1 MNYIKNEKELGLFMK
16 NQIPDLKGDVKF
28 KLYKTI
34 NIYGDFI
41 PVFEFNYD
49 KIYAGY
55 MKGVKINRLKMS
67 NCILISTK
75 VKNHKLVDEIIYHE
89 IGHYVFAKY
98 SGIDFDKRIPTDEEE
113 LFCDYYSYLA
123 CGESFLELQEFIGGE
138 RIRFLKKLIKRN
150 IDIVDLFHT
159 VAIRYR
165 TICNIFIDYLSQDV
179 KCIEKY
185 GHSRDHIQFMIKNKC
200 ERLLINQDN

>member
-1 MNYIKNEKELGLFMK
+1 MKYIKNEKELGLFMK

-89 IGHYVFAKY
+89 VGHYTFAKY
-98 SGIDFDKRIPTDEEE
+98 SGIDFDRRIETVEEE
-113 LFCDYYSYLA
+113 LFADYYSYLT
-123 CGESFLELQEFIGGE
+123 CGKSFLELQEIIGGK
-138 RIRFLKKLIKRN
+138 RIRFLKKIIKRN
-150 IDIVDLFHT
+150 VDINDLFYT

-165 TICNIFIDYLSQDV
+165 TIFNILRGCLLQDIS
-179 KCIEKY
+179 CIEKY
-185 GHSRDHIQFMIKNKC
+185 GYPRDHIQFMIKDKC
-200 ERLLINQDN
+200 EKLLINQDN

>member
-1 MNYIKNEKELGLFMK
+1 MKYINEKELGLFMK

-98 SGIDFDKRIPTDEEE
+98 SGIDFDKRMPTDEEE
-113 LFCDYYSYLA
+113 LFADYYSYLT
-123 CGESFLELQEFIGGE
+123 CGKSFLELQEIIGVK
-138 RIRFLKKLIKRN
+138 RIRFLKKIIKRN
-150 IDIVDLFHT
+150 IDFNDLFYT

-165 TICNIFIDYLSQDV
+165 TIFNILRGYLLQDIS
-179 KCIEKY
+179 CIEKY
-185 GHSRDHIQFMIKNKC
+185 GYPRDYIQFMIKDKC
-200 ERLLINQDN
+200 EKLLINQDN